1 VSFNDKTAPPLKRP
15 SGAACTTVP
24 VTVEPEGIAVLPSTS
39 TDVATVPE
47 KACPDWLAFEPSV
60 SPSRTVSTVP
70 AGTTTGFEIAAFIFD
85 IVDEDFEDVSDE
97 SGDLVSLSEAVS
109 EGLLLQA
116 TMNNENVK
124 ARVSFV
130 SLIIFL
136 LPTLNR

>member
-1 VSFNDKTAPPLKRP
+1 MACSLPSTLTDVSFNDRAAPPLKRP

-70 AGTTTGFEIAAFIFD
+70 AGTTMGFEIAAFIFD
-85 IVDEDFEDVSDE
+85 IVDEDLKTCPMSP
-97 SGDLVSLSEAVS
+97 G
-109 EGLLLQA
+109 
-116 TMNNENVK
+116 T
-124 ARVSFV
+124 
-130 SLIIFL
+130 
-136 LPTLNR
+136 

>member
-1 VSFNDKTAPPLKRP
+1 M
-15 SGAACTTVP
+15 
-24 VTVEPEGIAVLPSTS
+24 
-39 TDVATVPE
+39 
-47 KACPDWLAFEPSV
+47 
-60 SPSRTVSTVP
+60 
-70 AGTTTGFEIAAFIFD
+70 
-85 IVDEDFEDVSDE
+85 SDE

-136 LPTLNR
+136 LPRLNR

>member
-1 VSFNDKTAPPLKRP
+1 
-15 SGAACTTVP
+15 
-24 VTVEPEGIAVLPSTS
+24 VEPEGIAVLPSTS

-60 SPSRTVSTVP
+60 SLSRTVSTVP

-136 LPTLNR
+136 LPTLN